1 MAQELFSLLWPRCL
15 EKYNSFLFPFLSL
28 EARLNLESCPD
39 STSDRSRVLR
49 PSTSVSSSAYSISWG
64 FSLLAHSLRF
74 QFASLDSVLIV
85 FSSVAS
91 LSFEKGTFVEYHWD
105 SWRLR
110 LLHCCMRFWV
120 LSDCLQLFLLVC
132 SLEFV

>member
-15 EKYNSFLFPFLSL
+15 EKYNSFFFHFCLWKLGSIWKVVLTLLLIDLEFYGLPHQCPQVLIVYLEVSLFWPIPSGF
-28 EARLNLESCPD
+28 NL
-39 STSDRSRVLR
+39 L
-49 PSTSVSSSAYSISWG
+49 
-64 FSLLAHSLRF
+64 
-74 QFASLDSVLIV
+74 SLDSVLIV

-91 LSFEKGTFVEYHWD
+91 LSFEKGIFVEYHWD
-105 SWRLR
+105 SCRLR